1 MLGRPST
8 LARTARSGRCGSPSL
23 TLPLT
28 PTLTLA
34 LALTLTLTL
43 TLALALTLTPILT
56 RRATEALREVLLRP
70 SPDHHAQGES
80 SGRAS

>member
-1 MLGRPST
+1 MLRSADLATQYNDVRRHLRRDPKVERT
-8 LARTARSGRCGSPSL
+8 LML
-23 TLPLT
+23 
-28 PTLTLA
+28 TLTLT

-43 TLALALTLTPILT
+43 ALNLTPTLT